1 MVNAHISKYLQSVR
15 RVDDIQW
22 ICQTFYNHLKKGRV
36 PSCAI
41 ASGMQFL
48 EKPFFFDPNELE
60 YGRFAPR
67 LGFQKIF
74 EALRCGQLKI
84 TGNVVNN

>member
-22 ICQTFYNHLKKGRV
+22 VCQTFNNHLKKGRV

-41 ASGMQFL
+41 DSGMQFL
-48 EKPFFFDPNELE
+48 EKPFFFDPNELD
-60 YGRFAPR
+60 RVSTFCSSVR
-67 LGFQKIF
+67 NSKDF
-74 EALRCGQLKI
+74 
-84 TGNVVNN
+84 